1 LSRRVTTGRY
11 ETREELEESIK
22 TLYFEGP
29 QNMTQ
34 IARVCGVSQ
43 ATVCSIINSCKKP
56 KKKASMSE
64 NCNNQCD
71 ENCKN
76 CELGRQLN
84 PIVRAL
90 KESPT
95 QRAHI
100 IETLEDDLCYMRT
113 TLENVDFPFSAII
126 MSKAI
131 SDQKKLIQMLKNF
144 R

>member
-1 LSRRVTTGRY
+1 
-11 ETREELEESIK
+11 
-22 TLYFEGP
+22 
-29 QNMTQ
+29 
-34 IARVCGVSQ
+34 
-43 ATVCSIINSCKKP
+43 
-56 KKKASMSE
+56 MSE